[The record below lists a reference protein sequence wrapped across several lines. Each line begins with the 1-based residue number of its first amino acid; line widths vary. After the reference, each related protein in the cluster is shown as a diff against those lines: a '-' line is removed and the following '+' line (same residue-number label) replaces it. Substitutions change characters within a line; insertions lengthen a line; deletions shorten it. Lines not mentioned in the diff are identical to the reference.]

1 MAVLRIQVLSGP
13 HADVVAGRLREQD
26 SAGMLTV
33 TVGDQPATV
42 ALVVGTRAGAG
53 AARSADVLLD
63 DRRPLMA
70 QADRLWAERLAPFA
84 HRMAGPGRAR
94 PGPPVLR
101 PHDPRLPAAAQRM
114 LGRIR
119 GGLTGRGLD
128 DGRWTY
134 DHIGSTAVPAL
145 RAKPFIDLQLGAVR
159 VPEEGSPVD
168 GVLAAA
174 GFVPALGARPDSP
187 GVHRDEV
194 RVPGLA
200 PAEAYRKRLYVR
212 YDPGQP
218 AILHVRRLGAPWWS
232 YTLQFRD
239 WLRANPAGRRAYEEM
254 KQRAADAHASD
265 GDFDDYTRAKTA
277 FFDRVQGEYEQIAPH
292 HDDPDG
298 PTTRPGG
305 RDEE

>member
-1 MAVLRIQVLSGP
+1 
-13 HADVVAGRLREQD
+13 
-26 SAGMLTV
+26 
-33 TVGDQPATV
+33 
-42 ALVVGTRAGAG
+42 
-53 AARSADVLLD
+53 
-63 DRRPLMA
+63 
-70 QADRLWAERLAPFA
+70 
-84 HRMAGPGRAR
+84 MAGPGRAK
-94 PGPPVLR
+94 PGPPVLC
-101 PHDPRLPAAAQRM
+101 PHDPRLPDAAQRR

-119 GGLTGRGLD
+119 DGLTSRGLD

-134 DHIGSTAVPAL
+134 DHIGSTAVPGL
-145 RAKPFIDLQLGAVR
+145 RAKPFIDLQLGVVP

-174 GFVPALGARPDSP
+174 GFVPALGARPDSL
-187 GVHRDEV
+187 GVQRDEV
-194 RVPGLA
+194 RVPGPA

-232 YTLQFRD
+232 YTVQFRD

-277 FFDRVQGEYEQIAPH
+277 FFNRVQADYEQIAPH
-292 HDDPDG
+292 HDDPSG
-298 PTTRPGG
+298 PVTRPGR